1 MGYFN
6 LRGWNLIVEQVD
18 KLPGG
23 YVYED
28 DKRKMRYCRLLIG
41 MHRPDED
48 LIRGL
53 YSRQETM
60 PDAEYVQRCKRQ
72 IAQNFRNQLLLG
84 LPSAADEKTL
94 RRLSVQ
100 LKEGKVCVKLYLK
113 ESLHAK
119 LYLAHRP
126 DDNFNKIQAIMGSSN
141 LTYAGL
147 TKQGELN
154 AESPTATVRRN
165 WHGGLMTAGTSGSV
179 WTSPRNLHG

>member
-1 MGYFN
+1 MHISYQEKMARIYDNIDIKFTDGLRGIIENTGVKRVDFCVGYFN

-28 DKRKMRYCRLLIG
+28 DKRKIRYCRLLIG

-72 IAQNFRNQLLLG
+72 IAQDFRNQLLLG

-100 LKEGKVCVKLYLK
+100 LKEGKVC
-113 ESLHAK
+113 
-119 LYLAHRP
+119 
-126 DDNFNKIQAIMGSSN
+126 
-141 LTYAGL
+141 
-147 TKQGELN
+147 
-154 AESPTATVRRN
+154 
-165 WHGGLMTAGTSGSV
+165 
-179 WTSPRNLHG
+179 

>member
-1 MGYFN
+1 MSLAYISYQEKMARIYDNIDIKFTDGLRGIIENTGVKRVDFCVGYFN

-28 DKRKMRYCRLLIG
+28 DKRRMRYCRLLIG

-53 YSRQETM
+53 YSRQETL

-72 IAQNFRNQLLLG
+72 IAQDFRKQLLLG
-84 LPSAADEKTL
+84 LPSAADERTL

-113 ESLHAK
+113 E
-119 LYLAHRP
+119 
-126 DDNFNKIQAIMGSSN
+126 
-141 LTYAGL
+141 
-147 TKQGELN
+147 
-154 AESPTATVRRN
+154 
-165 WHGGLMTAGTSGSV
+165 
-179 WTSPRNLHG
+179 

>member
-1 MGYFN
+1 MSLAYISYQEKMARIYDNIDIKFTDGLRGIIGNAGVKRVDFCVGYFN

-28 DKRKMRYCRLLIG
+28 DKRKIRYCRLLIG

-60 PDAEYVQRCKRQ
+60 PDAEYMQRCKRQ
-72 IAQNFRNQLLLG
+72 IAQDFRNQLLLG

-94 RRLSVQ
+94 RPCPYS
-100 LKEGKVCVKLYLK
+100 
-113 ESLHAK
+113 
-119 LYLAHRP
+119 
-126 DDNFNKIQAIMGSSN
+126 
-141 LTYAGL
+141 
-147 TKQGELN
+147 
-154 AESPTATVRRN
+154 
-165 WHGGLMTAGTSGSV
+165 
-179 WTSPRNLHG
+179 